1 MTTVRNQPCR
11 PAVFMMIFMAL
22 LVGMMAGCASVIQD
36 IDESLH
42 RKRFKSDHADFE
54 MALTQY
60 NSGDFDKACPRFEA
74 LSTAS
79 ASLKIARRARL
90 GEISCRLILANTPA
104 EYDAAIAMWYEF
116 RATAPEHKAVWDL
129 ALLDP
134 LIVRLMPESPKVK
147 AIDRRPPATTRTPSD
162 QTAKPVNRQNNRLQK
177 EHQQLQTEHEALKK
191 EVQDMEALQRRM
203 DAVAEENRSLK
214 KKIKA
219 LEAIDQNI
227 QKKKTEISAP
237 GE

>member
-1 MTTVRNQPCR
+1 
-11 PAVFMMIFMAL
+11 MMIFMAL
-22 LVGMMAGCASVIQD
+22 LVGMMAGCTSIIQNV
-36 IDESLH
+36 DESLQ

-54 MALTQY
+54 MALTHY
-60 NSGDFDKACPRFEA
+60 NSGDFDKACPRFES
-74 LSTAS
+74 LSAAS

-90 GEISCRLILANTPA
+90 GEICCRLILANTP
-104 EYDAAIAMWYEF
+104 EKYNAAIAMWYDF
-116 RATAPEHKAVWDL
+116 RATAPEHEAVWDL

-134 LIVRLMPESPKVK
+134 LIVRLMPESTKVRT
-147 AIDRRPPATTRTPSD
+147 INRRSPATKRSPSD
-162 QTAKPVNRQNNRLQK
+162 QTATPVNQKNNRLQK
-177 EHQQLQTEHEALKK
+177 EHRQLQTEHDALKK
-191 EVQDMEALQRRM
+191 KVQDMEELQRRM
-203 DAVAEENRSLK
+203 DAVVEENRSLK